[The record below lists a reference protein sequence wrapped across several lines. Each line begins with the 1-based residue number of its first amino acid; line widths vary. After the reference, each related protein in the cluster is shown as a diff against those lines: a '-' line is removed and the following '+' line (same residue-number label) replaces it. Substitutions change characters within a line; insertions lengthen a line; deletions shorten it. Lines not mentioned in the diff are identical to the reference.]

1 MLKRAVAYLREG
13 GAIVALVKPQFEA
26 GRERV
31 GGGGVVRDPA
41 THRAVLREVRQ
52 GAALLGLVAV
62 GLTASPLRGP
72 AGNREFL
79 MLLRREGIPL
89 EDARLDAV
97 VDEEGGS

>member
-1 MLKRAVAYLREG
+1 MRRSHRTRRL
-13 GAIVALVKPQFEA
+13 GAWPVY
-26 GRERV
+26 
-31 GGGGVVRDPA
+31 
-41 THRAVLREVRQ
+41 
-52 GAALLGLVAV
+52 LLGLVAV

-97 VDEEGGS
+97 VDEEGRS